1 MTMQTQLPMTTQ
13 SLLDEERLLVERAQ
27 QDPAAFGEI
36 YERYYRRLYAY
47 TYGRTHNPEDAED
60 IVSNTFLQA
69 MEGLGRY
76 EWRNVPFG
84 AWLFRIASN
93 QIAMHYRRSGRTV
106 ELDELALES
115 SCEGPEEEMLRSS
128 DASELR
134 SAVLQLKPDQQRV
147 IELRY
152 HQDLRNREIA
162 GRMGRTEGAV
172 KLLLHR
178 ATNNLRSQIQPLVA

>member
-1 MTMQTQLPMTTQ
+1 MTMQTQFPTTTQ
-13 SLLDEERLLVERAQ
+13 SLLDEERLVVERAQ
-27 QDPAAFGEI
+27 HDTAAFGEI

-47 TYGRTHNPEDAED
+47 TYNRTHSPEDAED

-69 MEGLGRY
+69 MEGLARY

-106 ELDELALES
+106 ELDELSLES
-115 SCEGPEEEMLRSS
+115 SYDGPEEEAIRGS
-128 DASELR
+128 DAADLR
-134 SAVLQLKPDQQRV
+134 SAVLQLKPDQRRV

-162 GRMGRTEGAV
+162 GQMGRTEGAV

-178 ATNNLRSQIQPLVA
+178 ATNNLRSSVQPLVA